1 VARIDM
7 NSGIYPGYVLV
18 ALRGELDM
26 NDAMRAT
33 RALSAAAAHGSRIIV
48 DLAGLT
54 FIDCSGLD
62 VLISAR
68 KQAVQAGGDLLLAA
82 PQQKVLRFLSRTL
95 LIDWLPVFASVH
107 EAASGDGKPPAPAW
121 LGP

>member
-1 VARIDM
+1 VASIDV
-7 NSGIYPGYVLV
+7 NSGMYPDYVLV
-18 ALRGELDM
+18 VLRGELDI
-26 NDAMRAT
+26 NDAMRFT
-33 RALSAAAAHGSRIIV
+33 RALSAAAAHGSRLIV

-62 VLISAR
+62 VLVSAR
-68 KQAVQAGGDLLLAA
+68 KQALKAGGDLLLAA

-95 LIDWLPVFASVH
+95 LIDWLPVFASVN
-107 EAASGDGKPPAPAW
+107 EAANGDGKPPAPVW

>member
-1 VARIDM
+1 M
-7 NSGIYPGYVLV
+7 YPGCVLV

-82 PQQKVLRFLSRTL
+82 RSRRYSFPFPHPSDRL
-95 LIDWLPVFASVH
+95 
-107 EAASGDGKPPAPAW
+107 AAGICQRERGADGDGKPPAPVW